1 MNITEQIANCEY
13 HITIAQM
20 GYTNQKTK
28 CKWLKRLKELK
39 KQLKRKEPNYEQQR
53 SID

>member
-1 MNITEQIANCEY
+1 MNLAEQILDCEY

-20 GYTNQKTK
+20 GYASSRTK
-28 CKWLKRLKELK
+28 RKWLKRLKELK
-39 KQLKRKEPNYEQQR
+39 EKLKKELYEQQR